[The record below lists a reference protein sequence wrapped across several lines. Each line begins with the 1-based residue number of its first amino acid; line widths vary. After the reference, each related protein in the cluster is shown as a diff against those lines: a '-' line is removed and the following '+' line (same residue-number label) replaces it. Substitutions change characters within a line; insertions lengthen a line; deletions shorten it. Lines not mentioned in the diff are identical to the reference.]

1 MTLHLQS
8 NSYPPP
14 FRRHSPVPQPQP
26 SYVSGSPARKLD
38 DDSGTDPIPVV
49 DLGSLDQGELREACR
64 GWGLFRLVNHGVPQ
78 TLLTML
84 QEHVGRLFSLPFE
97 AKQQGLFGSPLSYF
111 WGTPALT
118 PSGSAL
124 GMGPGQD
131 RINWVEG
138 LNAPLG
144 QLSQLRAH
152 DPLLAS
158 FRDLLQEYGAHLG
171 RIATSLFPAMA
182 EDLGLDQ
189 EQKDSY
195 LSESTGFV
203 RVYRYPCCPTGSGNN
218 NWGMD
223 VHTDSSVLTILC
235 QDLVGGLEVSR
246 EGEWIRVRP
255 IPGTLIVNL
264 GDMMQAISNDEY
276 KSAIHRVRISERH
289 DRISIGYFVFPGEGV
304 VIRSSNYQ
312 PFKYSEFR
320 AQVQMDVKMLGFKVG
335 LERFKIKPNSDDN
348 NNNNNN
354 NNNNSK
360 GISSHFQG

>member
-1 MTLHLQS
+1 
-8 NSYPPP
+8 
-14 FRRHSPVPQPQP
+14 
-26 SYVSGSPARKLD
+26 
-38 DDSGTDPIPVV
+38 
-49 DLGSLDQGELREACR
+49 
-64 GWGLFRLVNHGVPQ
+64 
-78 TLLTML
+78 
-84 QEHVGRLFSLPFE
+84 
-97 AKQQGLFGSPLSYF
+97 
-111 WGTPALT
+111 
-118 PSGSAL
+118 
-124 GMGPGQD
+124 
-131 RINWVEG
+131 
-138 LNAPLG
+138 
-144 QLSQLRAH
+144 
-152 DPLLAS
+152 
-158 FRDLLQEYGAHLG
+158 
-171 RIATSLFPAMA
+171 MA